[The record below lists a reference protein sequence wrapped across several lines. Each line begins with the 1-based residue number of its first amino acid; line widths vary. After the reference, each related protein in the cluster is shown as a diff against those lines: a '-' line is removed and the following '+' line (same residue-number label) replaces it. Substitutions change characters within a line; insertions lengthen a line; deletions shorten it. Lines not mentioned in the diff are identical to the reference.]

1 LYKALF
7 LGGILLILA
16 LGSPRLLAPP
26 TGAGGAPRGSVVIS
40 EFMAAGQ
47 TLLADEDGDYHDWI
61 ELHNQGAR
69 DVNLLGWSLTDDP
82 AEPDKWMLPN
92 VDLPAGGT
100 LLLFASGK
108 DRPRSTGG
116 PKDIPPERLNPP
128 PQLHTNFKLASEGGT
143 LALYDNTAR
152 RFLDAVTLNYP

>member
-1 LYKALF
+1 MLSSRSRRRQLYRALF

-26 TGAGGAPRGSVVIS
+26 TGASSAPRGSVVIS
-40 EFMAAGQ
+40 EFMAVGQ
-47 TLLADEDGDYHDWI
+47 SSFADEDGEYHDWI

-100 LLLFASGK
+100 LLREYLGRYRDQRVVLIIAAVGK
-108 DRPRSTGG
+108 AEAETYTCGVCG
-116 PKDIPPERLNPP
+116 FVHNER
-128 PQLHTNFKLASEGGT
+128 
-143 LALYDNTAR
+143 
-152 RFLDAVTLNYP
+152 